1 MPVKTAAR
9 TQITLKTKK
18 TTMKKEQIFSL
29 LRTLLTLAGAYLFG
43 KNFFGLELDSSLW
56 QEIVG
61 IGLGIIAVAWSIF
74 DKTIQNDIW
83 QGAVRHIIT
92 FASGILVAKG
102 IISAETVQVII
113 AAFAG
118 VFPWLLANL
127 SGAKNAAIKS
137 GELNAQSFVKK

>member
-1 MPVKTAAR
+1 
-9 TQITLKTKK
+9 
-18 TTMKKEQIFSL
+18 MKKEQIFSL

-43 KNFFGLELDSSLW
+43 KNFFGLPIDSSLW

-61 IGLGIIAVAWSIF
+61 IGLGIVSVVWSII
-74 DKTIQNDIW
+74 DKTIQNDVW
-83 QGAVRHIIT
+83 QGVVRHLIT

-102 IISAETVQVII
+102 IISAATVQTII

-127 SGAKNAAIKS
+127 SSAKNDKIAS
-137 GELNAQSFVKK
+137 GELQASDFVKK